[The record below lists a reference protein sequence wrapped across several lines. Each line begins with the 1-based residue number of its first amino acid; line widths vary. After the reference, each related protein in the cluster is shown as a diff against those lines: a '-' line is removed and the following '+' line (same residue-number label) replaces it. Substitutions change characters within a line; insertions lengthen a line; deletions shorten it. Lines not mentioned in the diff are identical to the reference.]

1 MGNYLLNW
9 SSTHWMHIR
18 NFSARRLWVSSQL
31 GEWRQRW
38 GIGRGSAPLKSES
51 ERLQL
56 VHEDDVVELDEV
68 AAFFAVNNGRS
79 RCRPCWSW
87 RRWKL
92 LRLRILFAR
101 FFRLGCFNGSLR
113 MEQNRTVNVAGG
125 LRLVPVVLH
134 DVGEVDVL
142 THDLKRHCIF
152 VNNILGHGFQVQ
164 MPIL

>member
-1 MGNYLLNW
+1 
-9 SSTHWMHIR
+9 MHIR

-68 AAFFAVNNGRS
+68 AAFLAVHDRRRRGRS
-79 RCRPCWSW
+79 SRRRW
-87 RRWKL
+87 RRKFC
-92 LRLRILFAR
+92 RLRVLFAGFVGLGGR
-101 FFRLGCFNGSLR
+101 FRRSLGVEEDR
-113 MEQNRTVNVAGG
+113 PVDVAGG

-142 THDLKRHCIF
+142 AHDL
-152 VNNILGHGFQVQ
+152 
-164 MPIL
+164 